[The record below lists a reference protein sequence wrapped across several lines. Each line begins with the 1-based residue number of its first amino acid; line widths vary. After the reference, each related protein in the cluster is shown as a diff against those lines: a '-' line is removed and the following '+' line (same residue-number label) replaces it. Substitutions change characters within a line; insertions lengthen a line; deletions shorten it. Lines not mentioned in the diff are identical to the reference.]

1 MPDSVPHRS
10 PFLKSLSA
18 RLLVL
23 TVFFIMVSE
32 FFIYAPSIS
41 RFRKV
46 YLEDHIASA
55 HLATLALGAIPDSMV
70 SKELERELLY
80 RIGAYGIIL
89 RSKEKHILAL
99 SEDMPPKVD
108 ATFDLRKGGTFIGW
122 ISAAFGALARND
134 NRAIRVIGY
143 APKDPDIMVEVILDE
158 KPLREAMLAYSTRIL
173 QLSVV
178 ISLFT
183 GGLVYLSLQFLMI
196 RPIGRITHSM
206 ASFRENP
213 EGEGS
218 TISSGGRSDEIGI
231 AQRELAVM
239 QDELRASLNQKTRLA
254 TVGTAVAKLNHDLR
268 NSLSS
273 VMLASGRLADIDDPE
288 VRKLTPLLYEAVDR
302 AVNLCSQTLVYVG
315 EGGVEPKPVL
325 FHLQELTAEV
335 DAALNSELADGDEG
349 KTFKI
354 RNAIDFAIDV
364 KADRIQLFRAFSNLL
379 RNARQAG
386 AKSATVSAEEKDGRL
401 YIEIKDDGPG
411 LPRQAQE
418 KMFQPF
424 AGSARE
430 GGTGLGLVI
439 VQDILKAH
447 GGGIELVET
456 GKDGSTFC
464 IDLPAAGSTPV

>member
-1 MPDSVPHRS
+1 MQVSAPLRP
-10 PFLKSLSA
+10 PLLKSLSA

-23 TVFFIMVSE
+23 TVFFIMVAE
-32 FFIYAPSIS
+32 FLIYAPSIA

-46 YLEDHIASA
+46 YLEDHIALA
-55 HLATLALGAIPDSMV
+55 HLATLSLGAIPDDMV
-70 SKELERELLY
+70 SKDLERKLLY
-80 RIGAYGIIL
+80 QINAYGIIL
-89 RSKEKHILAL
+89 RSDEKHILAL

-108 ATFDLRKGGTFIGW
+108 ATFDLREGGSFLDWIG
-122 ISAAFGALARND
+122 AAFGALARND
-134 NRAIRVIGY
+134 NRTIRVIGY
-143 APKDPDIMVEVILDE
+143 SPKEPGITVEVILDE
-158 KPLREAMLAYSTRIL
+158 EPLREAMLAYSTRIL
-173 QLSVV
+173 QLSIV
-178 ISLFT
+178 ISLIT
-183 GGLVYLSLQFLMI
+183 GGLVYLSLQLMLV

-213 EGEGS
+213 EGEC
-218 TISSGGRSDEIGI
+218 SSVSLGGRSDEIGI

-239 QDELRASLNQKTRLA
+239 QDELRASLKQKTRLA

-273 VMLASGRLADIDDPE
+273 VMLASGRFADIDDPE

-315 EGGVEPKPVL
+315 EGTMEPKPVL
-325 FHLQELTAEV
+325 FHLRELTAEV
-335 DAALNSELADGDEG
+335 DSALNSELADGDER
-349 KTFKI
+349 KNFRI
-354 RNAIDFAIDV
+354 RNAIDFAVDV
-364 KADRIQLFRAFSNLL
+364 KADRIQLFRALSNLL

-386 AKSATVSAEEKDGRL
+386 AKSATISAEEKDGRL
-401 YIEIKDDGPG
+401 YIDITDDGPG
-411 LPRQAQE
+411 LPRQARE
-418 KMFQPF
+418 KMFKPF

-456 GKDGSTFC
+456 GEGGTRFR
-464 IDLPAAGSTPV
+464 IDLPAPGSTDT